1 MVIGDHM
8 IEENVPNKDLG
19 QHWLNDQYSLDA
31 IVEYAD
37 IRNGDV
43 VLEVGPGMG
52 SLTEKLVKKASRVLA
67 VEFDHTLLKGLQ
79 SKFNDI
85 SNLELINQDIRKF
98 DLSSLPP
105 SYKVVANIPYYL
117 TSYLIRLFSESP
129 NPPKLAVLL
138 VQQEV
143 AQRIA
148 AQPGQLSILG
158 VVAQVYWDIKLG
170 LIVPAEL
177 FFPPPKVNSQIVILK
192 RRDDPLLPIGFEKEF
207 FQTVKIGFSQK
218 RKTLINSLSGGF
230 HFNKEIAKKIISDA
244 GLASNIRP
252 QELSLEE
259 WNHLTT
265 VIFNPNKI

>member
-1 MVIGDHM
+1 MV
-8 IEENVPNKDLG
+8 ENILPNKDLG

-31 IVEYAD
+31 IVESAD
-37 IRNGDV
+37 VRKGDV
-43 VLEVGPGMG
+43 ILEVGPGMG

-67 VEFDHTLLKGLQ
+67 VEFDHALLKGLQ
-79 SKFNDI
+79 SKFNDTL
-85 SNLELINQDIRKF
+85 NLELINQDIRKF

-117 TSYLIRLFSESP
+117 TSYLIRLFSESS

-158 VVAQVYWDIKLG
+158 VVAQVYWDISLG

-192 RRDDPLLPIGFEKEF
+192 RRDNPFLPNGLEKEF

-218 RKTLINSLSGGF
+218 RKTLINSLSGGY
-230 HFNKEIAKKIISDA
+230 HFNKEVAKKIISDV
-244 GLASNIRP
+244 GLDSNIRP
-252 QELSLEE
+252 QELTLEE
-259 WNHLTT
+259 WSNLTSII
-265 VIFNPNKI
+265 VSINKNK